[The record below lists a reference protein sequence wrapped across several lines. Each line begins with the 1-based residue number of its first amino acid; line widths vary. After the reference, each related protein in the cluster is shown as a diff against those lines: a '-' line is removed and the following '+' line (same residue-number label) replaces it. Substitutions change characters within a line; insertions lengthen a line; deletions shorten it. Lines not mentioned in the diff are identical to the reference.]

1 MSIRTERVASMLQRQ
16 LAEILAT
23 DFGDQLKPMVT
34 VTGVRVTNDLS
45 IASCYVSIFGDSI
58 EQRQAVMGHLKDLT
72 PRVRTRLAARI
83 RHQLKSVPEVRFL
96 LDDTLSEAARLE
108 ELFGKIRDEREGHD
122 TET

>member
-23 DFGDQLKPMVT
+23 EFADQLKPMVT

-45 IASCYVSIFGDSI
+45 IASCFVSVFGDSI

-72 PRVRTRLAARI
+72 PRIRTRLAARI

-96 LDDTLSEAARLE
+96 LDDTLTESARLE

-122 TET
+122 TVT